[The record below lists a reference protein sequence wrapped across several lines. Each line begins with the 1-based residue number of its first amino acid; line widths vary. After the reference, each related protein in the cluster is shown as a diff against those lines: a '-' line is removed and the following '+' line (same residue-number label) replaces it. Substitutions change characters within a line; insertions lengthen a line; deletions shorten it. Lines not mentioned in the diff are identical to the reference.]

1 MEYKVSDI
9 ADINTNSI
17 KKDNMPEII
26 YYLDTANITDGK
38 VNNVVKYIPNEDKVP
53 SRARRK
59 IKENDI
65 LISTVRPNQR
75 HYGFIDKSLA
85 NLIVSTGFAVLSPH
99 TDRVDPYYLYLVLTS
114 SSFTQTLQN
123 IAEDSTSA
131 YPSIKPSVIGDQILN
146 LPSTKVQK
154 RISSFVKSIDS
165 KISLNLSTIAN
176 LEELSQTIFK
186 RWFIDFEFPD
196 ENGNPYKSSGGKLV
210 DSELGDIPEGWKV
223 SELNELLI
231 NKKDTVKPGEYTRTH
246 PYVPIDIIPMKKLN
260 FYEYKSGIEAKSSL
274 IKFEENDILLG
285 SMRVY
290 FHRVCL
296 APYKGT
302 TRSTVFV
309 LKPKEKYLTY
319 YSLLFLYQ
327 NDFITFAA
335 NTSSGSTIPYAV
347 WNETLENYP
356 TIMPSV
362 KVLKSFNCKVNDYF
376 MISRNLL
383 LENENLKKLRD
394 TLLPKLMSGEIEIP
408 ENLEV

>member
-186 RWFIDFEFPD
+186 RWFIDFEFTD
-196 ENGNPYKSSGGKLV
+196 ENGNPYKSSGGEFKIVEGEAIPRTWKKEKLGNIITITSGKRPITKSNV
-210 DSELGDIPEGWKV
+210 KNSKYKYPIIGASKV
-223 SELNELLI
+223 MGFTN
-231 NKKDTVKPGEYTRTH
+231 
-246 PYVPIDIIPMKKLN
+246 
-260 FYEYKSGIEAKSSL
+260 EYKYEDRRFIIGRVGTHGIIQEFNERIWPSDNTFV
-274 IKFEENDILLG
+274 IKTEYWNYVKNILLDIDYNALN
-285 SMRVY
+285 R
-290 FHRVCL
+290 
-296 APYKGT
+296 
-302 TRSTVFV
+302 
-309 LKPKEKYLTY
+309 
-319 YSLLFLYQ
+319 
-327 NDFITFAA
+327 
-335 NTSSGSTIPYAV
+335 GSTQPLI
-347 WNETLENYP
+347 TQ
-356 TIMPSV
+356 TD
-362 KVLKSFNCKVNDYF
+362 LKNTQILVPDNLNK
-376 MISRNLL
+376 ISDF
-383 LENENLKKLRD
+383 EKFFEAQSSKIFTLKKEITYLESLRN
-394 TLLPKLMSGEIEIP
+394 TLLPKLMSGEIELP
-408 ENLEV
+408 EDLEV